1 MEVLEVS
8 GYVSGKSAIADKY
21 LGSQAR
27 EASGLKDADVMLEFT
42 AVDVLVK
49 YYCRESGV
57 RYLKK
62 HIDKV

>member
-1 MEVLEVS
+1 VS
-8 GYVSGKSAIADKY
+8 EEKLVIADKY
-21 LGSQAR
+21 LGPQAR
-27 EASGLKDADVMLEFT
+27 GASGLKDADVMLEST

-57 RYLKK
+57 RNLKK